1 MAMLGN
7 AAQYSTQEE
16 EEEEEEEYK
25 KYDESFINAL
35 LQALEFGCYIYDAIW
50 IRKQKHKT
58 NK

>member
-35 LQALEFGCYIYDAIW
+35 LQALEFGCYIYDAI
-50 IRKQKHKT
+50 
-58 NK
+58 